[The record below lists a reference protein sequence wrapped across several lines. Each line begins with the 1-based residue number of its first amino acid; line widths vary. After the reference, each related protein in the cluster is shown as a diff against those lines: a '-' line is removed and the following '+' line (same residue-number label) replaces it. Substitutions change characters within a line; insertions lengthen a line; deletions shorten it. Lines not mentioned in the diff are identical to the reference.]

1 LIGIIFCSFYYDAL
15 TFSANFDLSLVF
27 FTFLSES
34 FDVLTALFVC
44 KYQGFVSAVSI
55 MRDFVPAIYD
65 TTVVIPKESPA
76 PTMLRILKG
85 QSSVVHVRIKR
96 HAMSDMPE
104 SDEDVSKWCKDIF
117 VAKDALLD
125 KHIATGGS
133 VLVMPPAIWCLQILT
148 VDSAPVNMERHY
160 PLCCWIGAGDWHHA
174 CLHHVLA
181 VRALELCQ
189 SSEESS

>member
-34 FDVLTALFVC
+34 FDVLTAPFVC

-85 QSSVVHVRIKR
+85 QSSVV
-96 HAMSDMPE
+96 STSTFNSCGPE
-104 SDEDVSKWCKDIF
+104 
-117 VAKDALLD
+117 LLRC
-125 KHIATGGS
+125 H
-133 VLVMPPAIWCLQILT
+133 QILAWNLQLAT
-148 VDSAPVNMERHY
+148 FLKLIIVTDPHFLYCRFMSA
-160 PLCCWIGAGDWHHA
+160 
-174 CLHHVLA
+174 
-181 VRALELCQ
+181 
-189 SSEESS
+189 